1 MYHRVLVWNRLALCE
16 WSCESGTD
24 RLWIARPLQVKVIQM
39 KRWIGHCLL
48 ITLFKSLVY
57 FCCCLITLPEQCWT
71 VERLLFLVSRSWQ
84 ITELGSA
91 ASVEHG
97 SFFWC
102 VEMWMYH
109 ELVENISG
117 VYTNP
122 TGSSLFL
129 LCLLFEDCKVTFPRC
144 SFDNAYIS
152 LLHGKRYVIC

>member
-1 MYHRVLVWNRLALCE
+1 MLNCWEAPVLG
-16 WSCESGTD
+16 ESFQG
-24 RLWIARPLQVKVIQM
+24 
-39 KRWIGHCLL
+39 
-48 ITLFKSLVY
+48 
-57 FCCCLITLPEQCWT
+57 
-71 VERLLFLVSRSWQ
+71 SRQ

-97 SFFWC
+97 RFFWC

-129 LCLLFEDCKVTFPRC
+129 LCLLFEDCKITVPRC